1 MRNGI
6 LNTVLATG
14 LLLAAGHTMLA
25 QDAAPDAA
33 KPAPAAAMEPKPA
46 PDTTVCTEPTVDV
59 YGKADGVAYRY
70 WFLDLRKAIKEDD
83 RKLIAESMIYYPL
96 VWNRKEGTLE
106 VKNRSEFLKHYDEI
120 FTAELKGKI
129 LSQSVKCLPG
139 NDEGASI
146 GDGEMRFFKFA
157 TNNKFQITSITQ
169 PGIKKSDKLPWE

>member
-25 QDAAPDAA
+25 QDAAPAAA
-33 KPAPAAAMEPKPA
+33 KPAPAAAMEQKPA

-59 YGKADGVAYRY
+59 YGKD
-70 WFLDLRKAIKEDD
+70 DD
-83 RKLIAESMIYYPL
+83 RKLIADSMIYYPL